1 MTSLLSTVQNTMQL
15 RFIRETSEE
24 TSVPI
29 TAEQKQ
35 RLINLFSLATQS
47 ARPQKV
53 RMPAGTSITICLP
66 RKKSN
71 SSSSFSSVN
80 DKSLNFMIPV
90 RKDYV
95 KCMSMVLS
103 SEDVEKVQTLFQ
115 NQFDEEALIITV
127 PEGTCIE
134 I

>member
-71 SSSSFSSVN
+71 SSSSFST
-80 DKSLNFMIPV
+80 
-90 RKDYV
+90 
-95 KCMSMVLS
+95 S
-103 SEDVEKVQTLFQ
+103 SEERTIDIHFT
-115 NQFDEEALIITV
+115 
-127 PEGTCIE
+127 
-134 I
+134 